1 MKNKF
6 TKAQLIITGVIAFY
20 YVGTI
25 MMNVLTMKTLQIG
38 SISVFTCGLFA
49 TPFVFA
55 CNDIIT
61 ECTGEKFALRIV
73 LIGAGLNLL
82 WSLLCALSVLLPGNN
97 EFIANAFSVIL
108 GSTWRIIGASIIAY
122 ILSGYIN
129 NFIMARLKDVDGEKH
144 YYKRAILSSVA
155 GQVLDDYVFMFLAFA
170 PFGISAI
177 ENPWASIITVPI
189 ISAIAEVAIEAVFTP
204 VSKKLCDVVKSEK

>member
-82 WSLLCALSVLLPGNN
+82 WSLLCALSVFLPGNN

-108 GSTWRIIGASIIAY
+108 GSTWRITGASIIAY
-122 ILSGYIN
+122 VLSGYIN